1 MEEAKGFF
9 GALIFLVAGWLMW
22 RSGSRD
28 RSLIRGTAT
37 SRIATAALGF
47 AELRGTAR
55 PANEAVLRDPVT
67 GQRCLWFKVVTEERS
82 WSKPTKWRV
91 VKSANSSRPF
101 VLEDD
106 SGRCAIEPEEA
117 GIDENE
123 PCQTVQERWSLRHKI
138 WRIEDG
144 DPLYALGH
152 LQKVAAVA
160 RRMGA
165 VAEPE
170 IGTQEANVA
179 TAGVLRAWKQDQR
192 QLLSKFDANADGRI
206 DESEWEAARTAAR
219 AQAETDL
226 KAAKTAAA
234 QADAAQVDARVE
246 LAADITHRM
255 TRPRD
260 SRPFLVSKHGEA
272 SLSRRRFGRSF
283 FGAIVFFL
291 AAAYLLTALAR
302 CAGAIK

>member
-1 MEEAKGFF
+1 MEELKAFL
-9 GALIFLVAGWLMW
+9 GALIFLVAGWFLW
-22 RSGSRD
+22 RRGSRD

-37 SRIATAALGF
+37 SRIATAPLGF
-47 AELRGTAR
+47 AELAGTAR
-55 PANEAVLRDPVT
+55 PANDAALRDPVT

-117 GIDENE
+117 GIDEHN
-123 PCQTVQERWSLRHKI
+123 PCQTVQERWSVRHRI

-144 DPLYALGH
+144 DPLYALGQ
-152 LQKVAAVA
+152 LQKIAQTA
-160 RRMGA
+160 RRNA
-165 VAEPE
+165 AAAEPE
-170 IGTQEANVA
+170 LGTQEVNVA

-192 QLLSKFDANADGRI
+192 QLLAKFDANADGRI
-206 DESEWEAARTAAR
+206 DESEWEGARSAALAQAAASLKSAKAAG
-219 AQAETDL
+219 AQAE
-226 KAAKTAAA
+226 AERIE
-234 QADAAQVDARVE
+234 ARLE

-255 TRPRD
+255 IKPPD
-260 SRPFLVSKHGEA
+260 ARPFLVSKHGEA
-272 SLSRRRFGRSF
+272 SLSRRRFGNSF
-283 FGAIVFFL
+283 AGAIVFFL

-302 CAGAIK
+302 CVGAVK